1 MPDASTTRC
10 GTIAL
15 AGRPNAGK
23 STLLNA
29 LVGEPLA
36 ITSHKPQST
45 RYPVVGLRSDA
56 ETQIVF
62 VDPPGLLEPRYRLQE
77 EMLRDALET
86 LRRADAIVHLHPIT
100 EPAPQPLAALLPEG
114 SRVTAPTLVVRTKA
128 DLGGTPN
135 PGELAVSAVTGEG
148 LDALVAWCGAH
159 VPVGPF
165 RYDPDELSTQPVRF
179 FVAEFVREAAFE
191 LLGDELPYAVA
202 ATVEEFR
209 EGSDPLY
216 IRVTIHVER
225 ESQRRMVIGTGGATI
240 RSLGSHARRRI
251 EAFVG
256 GRVYLDLWVK
266 TLHNWRTNAA
276 ALRRFERPGQIE
288 RSR

>member
-1 MPDASTTRC
+1 MPEHPKTRC

-29 LVGEPLA
+29 LVGESLA
-36 ITSHKPQST
+36 ITSRKPQST
-45 RYPVVGLRSDA
+45 RYPVVGLRTDA
-56 ETQIVF
+56 ESQIVF

-77 EMLRDALET
+77 AMLRDALDT
-86 LRRADAIVHLHPIT
+86 LRHADAILHLHPIT
-100 EPAPQPLAALLPEG
+100 EPAPAPLATLLPEG
-114 SRVTAPTLVVRTKA
+114 THVTAPTLVVRTKA
-128 DLGGTPN
+128 DLGGSPP
-135 PGELAVSAVTGEG
+135 PGELAASAVTGEG
-148 LDALVAWCGAH
+148 LDALLDWCRAH
-159 VPVGPF
+159 VPPGPF
-165 RYDPDELSTQPVRF
+165 RYDPDELSTQPLRF

-202 ATVEEFR
+202 TSVEEFR

-225 ESQRRMVIGTGGATI
+225 ESQRRMVIGKGGATI

-256 GRVYLDLWVK
+256 SRVYLDLWVK

-276 ALRRFERPGQIE
+276 ALRRFERPG
-288 RSR
+288 